1 MEFDFMILVYI
12 AIACTVLFWWFV
24 GFVALLI
31 AVVGAIGFKTAC
43 VAQRV
48 RPPEKDEKRIHR
60 AGVRIKNNNYM
71 LSHTHEDVELNT
83 ADGIHLT
90 ARLIPAEKE
99 TKNFVICIHG
109 HNCNGPDEM
118 SHLFPFYHNEMGFNY
133 FLPDLRGHGRS
144 SGKYITFGALDYKD
158 INLWIDYLVDRFG
171 DDIKIMLHGISMGAA
186 TSMLVNN
193 HNPAPQ
199 VKMIVEDCGY
209 TNAFE
214 QVGIKTRSIAKFLRT
229 DFVTHIINIYCKIFA
244 RYDLKKDADPIGT
257 MKNAKNPVLF
267 VHGKEDALV
276 PYYMAEKLY
285 EACPTEKELFAVD
298 GAEHAFSY
306 YDAKDEYD
314 ERMRRFI
321 AKHFDATVAAK

>member
-1 MEFDFMILVYI
+1 MIFVYVI
-12 AIACTVLFWWFV
+12 IGFVFFALTVLM
-24 GFVALLI
+24 VA
-31 AVVGAIGFKTAC
+31 GAIGFKTAC
-43 VAQRV
+43 VSQRV

-71 LSHTHEDVELNT
+71 LSHKHEDVEMT
-83 ADGIHLT
+83 SPDGLRLT

-99 TKNFVICIHG
+99 TKKFVICIHG

-144 SGKYITFGALDYKD
+144 EGKYIGFGALDYKD

-171 DDIKIMLHGISMGAA
+171 EDISIMLHGISMGAA

-193 HNPAPQ
+193 HNPREQ
-199 VKMIVEDCGY
+199 VKLIIEDCGY

-214 QVGIKTRSIAKFLRT
+214 EVGVKTRSMINFLKT
-229 DFVTHIINIYCKIFA
+229 DFVVYFINFYCRLIAK
-244 RYDLKKDADPIGT
+244 YDMRKDADPLGT

-267 VHGKEDALV
+267 VHGEEDMLV
-276 PYYMAEKLY
+276 PFYMGKKLY
-285 EACPTEKELFAVD
+285 EACPTEKEFFAVA

-306 YDAKDEYD
+306 YDAKEEYD

-321 AKHFDATVAAK
+321 AKHFDASVAKK

>member
-1 MEFDFMILVYI
+1 MVFVYVI
-12 AIACTVLFWWFV
+12 IGFVFFALTVLM
-24 GFVALLI
+24 VA
-31 AVVGAIGFKTAC
+31 GAIGFKTAC
-43 VAQRV
+43 VSQRV

-71 LSHTHEDVELNT
+71 LSHKHEDVEMT
-83 ADGIHLT
+83 SPDGLRLT

-99 TKNFVICIHG
+99 TKKFVICIHG

-118 SHLFPFYHNEMGFNY
+118 SHLFPFYHYEMGFNY

-144 SGKYITFGALDYKD
+144 EGKYIGFGALDYKD

-171 DDIKIMLHGISMGAA
+171 EDISIMLHGISMGAA

-193 HNPAPQ
+193 HNPREQ
-199 VKMIVEDCGY
+199 VKLIIEDCGY

-214 QVGIKTRSIAKFLRT
+214 EVGVKTRSMINFLKT
-229 DFVTHIINIYCKIFA
+229 DFVVYFINFYCRLIAK
-244 RYDLKKDADPIGT
+244 YDLRKDADPLGT

-267 VHGKEDALV
+267 VHGEEDMLV
-276 PYYMAEKLY
+276 PFYMGKKLY
-285 EACPTEKELFAVD
+285 EACPTEKEFFAVA

-306 YDAKDEYD
+306 YDAKEEYD

-321 AKHFDATVAAK
+321 AKHFEASVAEK

>member
-1 MEFDFMILVYI
+1 MVFVYVI
-12 AIACTVLFWWFV
+12 IGFVFFALTVLM
-24 GFVALLI
+24 VA
-31 AVVGAIGFKTAC
+31 GAIGFKTAC
-43 VAQRV
+43 VSQRV

-71 LSHTHEDVELNT
+71 LSHKHEDVEMT
-83 ADGIHLT
+83 SPDGLRLT

-99 TKNFVICIHG
+99 TKKFVICIHG

-144 SGKYITFGALDYKD
+144 EGKYIGFGALDYKD

-171 DDIKIMLHGISMGAA
+171 EDISIMLHGISMGAA

-193 HNPAPQ
+193 HNPREQ
-199 VKMIVEDCGY
+199 VKLIIEDCGY

-214 QVGIKTRSIAKFLRT
+214 EVGVKTRSMIKFLKT
-229 DFVTHIINIYCKIFA
+229 DFVVYFINFYCRLIAK
-244 RYDLKKDADPIGT
+244 YDLRKDADPLGT

-267 VHGKEDALV
+267 VHGEEDMLV
-276 PYYMAEKLY
+276 PFYMGKKLY
-285 EACPTEKELFAVD
+285 EACPTEKEFFAVA
-298 GAEHAFSY
+298 GTEHAFSY
-306 YDAKDEYD
+306 YDAKEEYD

-321 AKHFDATVAAK
+321 AKHFDTSVAEK

>member
-1 MEFDFMILVYI
+1 MVFVYVI
-12 AIACTVLFWWFV
+12 IGFVFFALTVLM
-24 GFVALLI
+24 VA
-31 AVVGAIGFKTAC
+31 GAIGFKTAC
-43 VAQRV
+43 VSQRV

-71 LSHTHEDVELNT
+71 LSHKHEDVEMT
-83 ADGIHLT
+83 SPDGLRLT

-99 TKNFVICIHG
+99 TKKFVICIHG

-118 SHLFPFYHNEMGFNY
+118 SHLFPFYHYEMGFNY

-144 SGKYITFGALDYKD
+144 EGKYIGFGALDYKD

-171 DDIKIMLHGISMGAA
+171 EDISIMLHGISMGAA

-193 HNPAPQ
+193 HNPREQ
-199 VKMIVEDCGY
+199 VKLIIEDCGY

-214 QVGIKTRSIAKFLRT
+214 EVGVKTRSMINFLKT
-229 DFVTHIINIYCKIFA
+229 DFVVYFINFYCKLIA
-244 RYDLKKDADPIGT
+244 KYDLRKDADPLGT

-267 VHGKEDALV
+267 VHGEEDMLV
-276 PYYMAEKLY
+276 PFYMGKKLY
-285 EACPTEKELFAVD
+285 EACPTEKEFFAVA

-306 YDAKDEYD
+306 YDAKEEYD

-321 AKHFDATVAAK
+321 AKHFEASVAEK

>member
-1 MEFDFMILVYI
+1 MVFVYVI
-12 AIACTVLFWWFV
+12 IGFVFFALTVLM
-24 GFVALLI
+24 VA
-31 AVVGAIGFKTAC
+31 GAIGFKTAC
-43 VAQRV
+43 VSQRV

-71 LSHTHEDVELNT
+71 LSHKHEDVEMT
-83 ADGIHLT
+83 SPDGLCLT

-99 TKNFVICIHG
+99 TKKFVICIHG

-144 SGKYITFGALDYKD
+144 EGKYIGFGALDYKD

-171 DDIKIMLHGISMGAA
+171 EDISIMLHGISMGAA

-193 HNPAPQ
+193 HNPREQ
-199 VKMIVEDCGY
+199 VKLIIEDCGY

-214 QVGIKTRSIAKFLRT
+214 EVGVKTRSMINFLKT
-229 DFVTHIINIYCKIFA
+229 DFVVYFINFYCRLIAK
-244 RYDLKKDADPIGT
+244 YDLRKDADPLGT

-267 VHGKEDALV
+267 VHGEEDMLV
-276 PYYMAEKLY
+276 PFYMGKKLY
-285 EACPTEKELFAVD
+285 EACPTEKEFFAVA

-306 YDAKDEYD
+306 YDAKEEYD

-321 AKHFDATVAAK
+321 AKHFDASVAEK